1 LLGQPRPRERERER
15 EREGESERG
24 RGEERVREGERERE
38 RIRKD
43 VRERVIGSLFH
54 VGNQHS
60 TWTLFSPV
68 GHEFNTLVLQRR
80 QHGIVIL

>member
-1 LLGQPRPRERERER
+1 MEIDIRIFADAVPEITWCESVRAKERE
-15 EREGESERG
+15 
-24 RGEERVREGERERE
+24 REGERERE

-68 GHEFNTLVLQRR
+68 GHEFDTLVLQRR